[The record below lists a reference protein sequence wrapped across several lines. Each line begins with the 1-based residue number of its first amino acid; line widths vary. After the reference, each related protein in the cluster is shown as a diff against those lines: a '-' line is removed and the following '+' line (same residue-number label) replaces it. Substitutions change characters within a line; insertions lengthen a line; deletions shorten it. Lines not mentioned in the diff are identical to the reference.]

1 MNQRMPVAEFDLAT
15 LPFGVTHCWIYL
27 FDLPS
32 WGPVEVPIVVVRGRE
47 PGPLLF
53 TVAGVHGNEYEG
65 MEAIRQIIDELD
77 PSSMRGD
84 FAAILTANPFA
95 YASRTRESPALVDGL
110 NLARVFPGNP
120 SGEPT
125 RQLADALFTLI
136 AGAVGPDDLLLD
148 LHSGT
153 AEVAFATTVGYRAG
167 SGPTR
172 DRSEEAAR
180 HMGLPLLWEI
190 PDSPGPLNAET
201 ARRGIPTVGTE
212 TTGRA
217 GCRSADVA
225 SYRQGLRNLLSYLG
239 ICPTWERPTRDDR
252 PARRTIDLLAPA
264 SGFLRV
270 ETGLL
275 AEVQAGQRI
284 GIVIDPFG
292 VVLADITSPI
302 SGTIWATRETP
313 HIDTGD
319 LIFML
324 AER

>member
-1 MNQRMPVAEFDLAT
+1 MNQRMLVAEFDVAT
-15 LPFGVTHCWIYL
+15 LPFGMTRCWVHL
-27 FDLPS
+27 FELPEG
-32 WGPVEVPIVVVRGRE
+32 GPVEIPMVVVRGHE

-53 TVAGVHGNEYEG
+53 TVAGIHGNEYEG
-65 MEAIRQIIDELD
+65 MEAVRQVVREIDPAE
-77 PSSMRGD
+77 MQGD

-95 YASRTRESPALVDGL
+95 YASRTRESPASLDGL
-110 NLARVFPGNP
+110 NLARAFPGDP

-136 AGAVGPDDLLLD
+136 ARTVGPDDLLLD

-153 AEVAFATTVGYRAG
+153 AEVAFATMVGYRAG
-167 SGPTR
+167 TGPAR
-172 DRSEEAAR
+172 GRSEEAAR

-190 PDSPGPLNAET
+190 PDAPGPLNAET
-201 ARRGIPTVGTE
+201 ARRGIPTIGTE

-217 GCRSADVA
+217 GCRADDVA
-225 SYRQGLRNLLSYLG
+225 SYRQGLRNLLSSLG

-264 SGFLRV
+264 TGFLQV
-270 ETGLL
+270 ETELL

-284 GIVIDPFG
+284 GVVIDPFG
-292 VVLADITSPI
+292 SVLAEVISPI
-302 SGTIWATRETP
+302 TGSVWATRETP
-313 HIDTGD
+313 HVDSGD

-324 AER
+324 TER